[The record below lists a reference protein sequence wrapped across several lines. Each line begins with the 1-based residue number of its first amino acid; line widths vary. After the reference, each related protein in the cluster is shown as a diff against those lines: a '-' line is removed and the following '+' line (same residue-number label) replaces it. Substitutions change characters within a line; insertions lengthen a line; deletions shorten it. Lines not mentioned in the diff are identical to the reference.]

1 MTRYIA
7 ITLAAAFAA
16 GACASGT
23 RVESAG
29 EIAPATPMNGAV
41 LPAGTTLRVR
51 LNESVGTRS
60 SHEGDQFTTVVTEA
74 VRASNGVD
82 AVPEGSMLFGHV
94 SGLHSANVPG
104 EHAVIRLAFDSVRIR
119 GESYPF
125 DAMISEVN
133 VTREQTDPTTAGVA
147 KEAGV
152 GAIAGAALGVI
163 IGGAELSKIITGGL
177 LGAAAGTVI
186 SLGTGSTQ
194 SVIPSG
200 TRMTVRSTEQIRL
213 R

>member
-7 ITLAAAFAA
+7 ITLAAALAA

-60 SHEGDQFTTVVTEA
+60 SHEGDQFTAMVTEA

-94 SGLHSANVPG
+94 TGLHSANVPG

-125 DAMISEVN
+125 DGQISDVN
-133 VTREQTDPTTAGVA
+133 VTSEQTDPTKAGVA

-200 TRMTVRSTEQIRL
+200 TRMTVRSTETVRM

>member
-1 MTRYIA
+1 MTRHIA
-7 ITLAAAFAA
+7 ITLAAALAA

-41 LPAGTTLRVR
+41 LPAGTTMRVR

-60 SHEGDQFTTVVTEA
+60 SHDGDQFTATVTEA

-82 AVPEGSMLFGHV
+82 AVPEGSMLFGRV
-94 SGLHSANVPG
+94 TGLHSANVPG
-104 EHAVIRLAFDSVRIR
+104 EQAVIRLAFDSVRIR

-125 DAMISEVN
+125 DGQISEVR
-133 VTREQTDPTTAGVA
+133 VATEQTDPTKAGVA
-147 KEAGV
+147 KEAGI
-152 GAIAGAALGVI
+152 GAIAGAALGAIV
-163 IGGAELSKIITGGL
+163 GGAELSKIITGGL

-200 TRMTVRSTEQIRL
+200 TRMSVRSTDTIRL

>member
-1 MTRYIA
+1 MTRNLA
-7 ITLAAAFAA
+7 ITLAAALVA

-41 LPAGTTLRVR
+41 LPIGTTMRTR
-51 LNESVGTRS
+51 LNESIGTRS
-60 SHEGDQFTTVVTEA
+60 SHEGDEFTATVMES

-82 AVPEGSMLFGHV
+82 AVPVGSMLFGRV
-94 SGLHSANVPG
+94 TGLHHSAVPG
-104 EHAVIRLAFDSVRIR
+104 EQAVIRLAFDSVRIR
-119 GESYPF
+119 GMTYPF
-125 DAMISEVN
+125 DGSITDVN
-133 VTREQTDPTTAGVA
+133 VQTEQTDPTKASIA

-152 GAIAGAALGVI
+152 GAIAGAALGAI

-194 SVIPSG
+194 AVIPSG
-200 TRMTVRSTEQIRL
+200 TRMTVRSTEQVRL

>member
-1 MTRYIA
+1 MTRHIA
-7 ITLAAAFAA
+7 ITLAAALAA

-41 LPAGTTLRVR
+41 LPAGTTMRVR

-60 SHEGDQFTTVVTEA
+60 SHEGDQFSATVTEA

-82 AVPEGSMLFGHV
+82 AVPEGSMLFGRV
-94 SGLHSANVPG
+94 TGLHSANVPG

-125 DAMISEVN
+125 DGMISDVN
-133 VTREQTDPTTAGVA
+133 VMSEQTDPTKAGVA

-152 GAIAGAALGVI
+152 GAIAGAALGAI
-163 IGGAELSKIITGGL
+163 IGGAELLKIITGGL

-200 TRMTVRSTEQIRL
+200 TRMTVRSTDTVRL

>member
-1 MTRYIA
+1 MARHIA
-7 ITLAAAFAA
+7 ITLAAALAA

-29 EIAPATPMNGAV
+29 EIAPATSMNGAV
-41 LPAGTTLRVR
+41 LPAGTTMRVR

-60 SHEGDQFTTVVTEA
+60 SHEGDQFTATVTDA

-82 AVPEGSMLFGHV
+82 AVPEGSTLFGRV
-94 SGLHSANVPG
+94 TGLHAANVPG
-104 EHAVIRLAFDSVRIR
+104 EQPVIRLAFDSVRIR
-119 GESYPF
+119 GMSYPF
-125 DAMISEVN
+125 DGTISDVK
-133 VTREQTDPTTAGVA
+133 VATEQTDPTKASVA

-152 GAIAGAALGVI
+152 GAIAGAALGAI

-194 SVIPSG
+194 SVIASG
-200 TRMTVRSTEQIRL
+200 TRMTVRSTDTVRL

>member
-1 MTRYIA
+1 MTRHIA
-7 ITLAAAFAA
+7 VTLAAALVA

-41 LPAGTTLRVR
+41 LPAGTTMRVR

-60 SHEGDQFTTVVTEA
+60 SHEGDQFTATVTEA

-82 AVPEGSMLFGHV
+82 AVPEGSMLFGRV
-94 SGLHSANVPG
+94 TGLRSANVPG
-104 EHAVIRLAFDSVRIR
+104 EQAVIRLAFDSVRIR
-119 GESYPF
+119 GMSYPF
-125 DAMISEVN
+125 DGQISDVR
-133 VTREQTDPTTAGVA
+133 VATEQTDLTKACIA
-147 KEAGV
+147 KEAGI
-152 GAIAGAALGVI
+152 GAVAGAALGAIV
-163 IGGAELSKIITGGL
+163 GGAELSKIITGGL

-200 TRMTVRSTEQIRL
+200 TRMSVRSTDTIRL

>member
-1 MTRYIA
+1 MTRHIA
-7 ITLAAAFAA
+7 ITLAAALAT

-41 LPAGTTLRVR
+41 LPAGTTMRVR
-51 LNESVGTRS
+51 LNEAVGTRS
-60 SHEGDQFTTVVTEA
+60 SHEGDQFSATVTEA

-82 AVPEGSMLFGHV
+82 AVPVGSMLFGHV
-94 SGLHSANVPG
+94 TGLHSANLPG
-104 EHAVIRLAFDSVRIR
+104 EQAVIRLAFDSVRIR
-119 GESYPF
+119 GMAYPF
-125 DAMISEVN
+125 DGQISDVK
-133 VTREQTDPTTAGVA
+133 VASEQTDPTKASVA

-152 GAIAGAALGVI
+152 GAIAGAAFGAI

-194 SVIPSG
+194 SVIPEG
-200 TRMTVRSTEQIRL
+200 TRMSVRSMDTVRL

>member
-1 MTRYIA
+1 MTRHIA
-7 ITLAAAFAA
+7 ITLAAALAA

-41 LPAGTTLRVR
+41 LPAGTTMRVR

-60 SHEGDQFTTVVTEA
+60 SHDGDQFTATVTEA

-82 AVPEGSMLFGHV
+82 AVPEGSMLFGRV
-94 SGLHSANVPG
+94 TGLHSANVPG
-104 EHAVIRLAFDSVRIR
+104 EQAVIRLAFDSVRIR
-119 GESYPF
+119 GMSYPF
-125 DAMISEVN
+125 DGQISDVR
-133 VTREQTDPTTAGVA
+133 VTTEQTDPTKAGVA
-147 KEAGV
+147 KEAGI
-152 GAIAGAALGVI
+152 GAIAGAAFGAI

-200 TRMTVRSTEQIRL
+200 TRMSVRSTDTIRL

>member
-1 MTRYIA
+1 MTRQIA
-7 ITLAAAFAA
+7 ITLAAALAA

-41 LPAGTTLRVR
+41 LPAGTTMRVR

-60 SHEGDQFTTVVTEA
+60 SHEGDQFTATVTEA
-74 VRASNGVD
+74 VRASNGID
-82 AVPEGSMLFGHV
+82 AVPIGSMLFGRV
-94 SGLHSANVPG
+94 TGLHSPNVPG
-104 EHAVIRLAFDSVRIR
+104 EQAVIRLAFDSVRIR
-119 GESYPF
+119 GLAYPF
-125 DAMISEVN
+125 DGQISDVH
-133 VTREQTDPTTAGVA
+133 VTSEQTDPTKASVA

-152 GAIAGAALGVI
+152 GAIAGAALGAI

-194 SVIPSG
+194 SVIPEG
-200 TRMTVRSTEQIRL
+200 TRMTVRSMDTVRL

>member
-1 MTRYIA
+1 MTRHIA
-7 ITLAAAFAA
+7 ITLAAALVA

-41 LPAGTTLRVR
+41 LPAGTTMRVR

-60 SHEGDQFTTVVTEA
+60 SHDGDQFTATVT
-74 VRASNGVD
+74 NGVD
-82 AVPEGSMLFGHV
+82 AVPEGSMLFGRV
-94 SGLHSANVPG
+94 TGLHSANMPG
-104 EHAVIRLAFDSVRIR
+104 EQAVIRLAFDSVRIR
-119 GESYPF
+119 GMSYPF
-125 DAMISEVN
+125 DGQISDVR
-133 VTREQTDPTTAGVA
+133 VTTEQTDPTKAGVA
-147 KEAGV
+147 KEAGI
-152 GAIAGAALGVI
+152 GAIAGAAFGAI

-200 TRMTVRSTEQIRL
+200 TRMSVRSTDTIRL

>member
-1 MTRYIA
+1 MTRQIA
-7 ITLAAAFAA
+7 ITLAAALAA

-29 EIAPATPMNGAV
+29 EIAPATPTNSAV
-41 LPAGTTLRVR
+41 LPAGTTMRVR

-60 SHEGDQFTTVVTEA
+60 SHEGDSFTATVTEA

-82 AVPEGSMLFGHV
+82 AVPEGSMLFGRV
-94 SGLHSANVPG
+94 TGLHSANVPG

-125 DAMISEVN
+125 DGAISEVN

-152 GAIAGAALGVI
+152 GAIAGAALGAI
-163 IGGAELSKIITGGL
+163 IGGAELSKIVTGGL

-200 TRMTVRSTEQIRL
+200 TRMSVRSTDTIRL

>member
-1 MTRYIA
+1 MTRHIA
-7 ITLAAAFAA
+7 ITLAAALAA

-41 LPAGTTLRVR
+41 LPAGTTMRVK
-51 LNESVGTRS
+51 LNESVGTMS
-60 SHEGDQFTTVVTEA
+60 SHEGDQFSATVTEA

-82 AVPEGSMLFGHV
+82 AVPVGSMLFGRV
-94 SGLHSANVPG
+94 TGLHQSAVPG
-104 EHAVIRLAFDSVRIR
+104 EQAVIRLAFDSVRIR
-119 GESYPF
+119 GASYPF
-125 DAMISEVN
+125 DGAITDVN
-133 VTREQTDPTTAGVA
+133 VQHEQMDPTKASVA

-152 GAIAGAALGVI
+152 GAIAGAALGAI

-200 TRMTVRSTEQIRL
+200 TRMSVRSTQTVRM

>member
-1 MTRYIA
+1 MTRHIA
-7 ITLAAAFAA
+7 ITLAAALAA
-16 GACASGT
+16 GACSTGT

-29 EIAPATPMNGAV
+29 EIAPAMPMNGAV
-41 LPAGTTLRVR
+41 LPAGTTMRVK
-51 LNESVGTRS
+51 LNESVGTLS
-60 SHEGDQFTTVVTEA
+60 SHEGDQFTATVTENVTA
-74 VRASNGVD
+74 QNGID
-82 AVPEGSMLFGHV
+82 AVPVGSMLFGRV
-94 SGLHSANVPG
+94 TGLHQSAVPG

-119 GESYPF
+119 GMSYPF
-125 DAMISEVN
+125 DAAITNVN
-133 VTREQTDPTTAGVA
+133 VQREQTDPTKASVA

-152 GAIAGAALGVI
+152 GAIAGAALGAVL
-163 IGGAELSKIITGGL
+163 GGAELSKIITGGL

-200 TRMTVRSTEQIRL
+200 TRMTVRSTQNVQL

>member
-1 MTRYIA
+1 
-7 ITLAAAFAA
+7 
-16 GACASGT
+16 
-23 RVESAG
+23 
-29 EIAPATPMNGAV
+29 
-41 LPAGTTLRVR
+41 
-51 LNESVGTRS
+51 
-60 SHEGDQFTTVVTEA
+60 
-74 VRASNGVD
+74 
-82 AVPEGSMLFGHV
+82 MLFGHV

-125 DAMISEVN
+125 DAMISDVN

-200 TRMTVRSTEQIRL
+200 TRMTVRSTETVRM